1 MKRGFGAVISLCY
14 LVLGC
19 SIENLDLTPDSK
31 KQESSLDA
39 EAKTTYN
46 LKIASEEV
54 SRYAGKTCFIE
65 ATSVSLSPDKVVAER
80 LLTTQKT
87 FAADLK
93 TIELTLQ
100 AERGSKVEV
109 FIRGKAYPNIGSVTA
124 NDQREDAERGCA
136 WGRAEFE
143 AGSGKDIVVSTF
155 RTFLPP
161 APAERKAPS
170 SQEGPSA
177 AEPRSKDSAAAET
190 ASAPKQEEVS
200 AEGPRPKDSTGAET
214 ASAPKSTD
222 LSPVTPPPAP
232 QSAPSSP

>member
-1 MKRGFGAVISLCY
+1 MKKTFGALLPLCSI
-14 LVLGC
+14 LLAC
-19 SIENLDLTPDSK
+19 SIENLDLSPDSK
-31 KQESSLDA
+31 NQESSLDA

-46 LKIASEEV
+46 LKIVSAEV
-54 SRYAGKTCFIE
+54 SRYAGQTCFIE
-65 ATSVSLSPDKVVAER
+65 ATSVDLSPDKIVAER
-80 LLTTQKT
+80 LLATQKT

-100 AERGSKVEV
+100 AKKGSKVEV

-161 APAERKAPS
+161 APAERETPS

-177 AEPRSKDSAAAET
+177 AE
-190 ASAPKQEEVS
+190 SAPKAPVS
-200 AEGPRPKDSTGAET
+200 
-214 ASAPKSTD
+214 
-222 LSPVTPPPAP
+222 SPATPPPAA
-232 QSAPSSP
+232 QATPSSTQPLNSK